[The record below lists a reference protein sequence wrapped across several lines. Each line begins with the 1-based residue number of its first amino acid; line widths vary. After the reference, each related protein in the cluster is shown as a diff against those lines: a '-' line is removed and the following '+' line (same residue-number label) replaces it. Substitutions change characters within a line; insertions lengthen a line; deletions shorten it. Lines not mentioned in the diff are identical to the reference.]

1 MSTYRSRSLDE
12 EEKRRGEPPSGASIK
27 WMRPLGSIR
36 IRAEFYFERGFSG
49 TNSFLEQ
56 LLLLFESI
64 TKATLTRHVP
74 LIINCFY
81 YTFIYI
87 LNLNFLE
94 FYEVERRVKEFFHLS
109 FSFFNFSQSFVL
121 SLSLSLSLSFSFEIS
136 RVRYLL
142 RATFVPQRTKGQGIG
157 GTVGNFLITKRVRV
171 FSLFPGLPFTA
182 PGLQ

>member
-1 MSTYRSRSLDE
+1 MTRATRFARNARAQFRNMLMEPRNVSTYRSRSLDE
-12 EEKRRGEPPSGASIK
+12 EEKGRGEPPSGASIK

-49 TNSFLEQ
+49 TNSFVEQ

-94 FYEVERRVKEFFHLS
+94 FYEMERSKRILSSIFLVLQLLLEFRSISLFRSRYHAFDISSALP
-109 FSFFNFSQSFVL
+109 L
-121 SLSLSLSLSFSFEIS
+121 SL
-136 RVRYLL
+136 
-142 RATFVPQRTKGQGIG
+142 KGQRGRG
-157 GTVGNFLITKRVRV
+157 
-171 FSLFPGLPFTA
+171 
-182 PGLQ
+182 